1 MTQRDS
7 LGPENHIPEDH
18 GPENHEEEI
27 KHSPRKPWKHRLRR
41 FFLRHVPLTIA
52 GAAVLLTVSA
62 ICLFLYA
69 SSASFENTMRKQLAA
84 SLQSLTGGRVE
95 IAAFHWNLLNLDA
108 DADGLVIHGLESAG
122 EAPYL
127 RVAHLHVRF
136 ALLGVLTPRFIS
148 RNIVLRALEIQQPEL
163 HLIVYRNGT
172 TNQPH
177 PARPRKPGEPA
188 LDRLFDLKAGRISVE
203 QGIVHYEN
211 RAAVFD
217 FQNRYIPLDFVASD
231 ASLHTSYAPAA
242 AGEPESYRIETSAAD
257 LMIARGGTRLV
268 SPPVHGRMQATLDL
282 TRNAVLLRSLS
293 LTAQAAGTAPRIVT
307 ITGTLQ
313 DFTHPHWQALTRGEL
328 DMRLLDSLT
337 GYPDAPT
344 GIAHLD
350 LAAAGDAGEFRI
362 DGAVHVDDGAYV
374 GTGVVARNVTLDAH
388 VHADPQQLLITKIV
402 ARFRQG
408 GQMQGT
414 VDLAHW
420 LETVAGAAAFEPAPP
435 RSSRATSRR
444 AAPAVRPVLPPRPAD
459 TTIPIDGKVTA
470 QLDNVSLD
478 TILDIA
484 SQQPFMRLGLDARLN
499 GPANATWT
507 KGDYNTVAVS
517 AMLNMSPSAETVPNE
532 APASGVIDA
541 IYTQRDGSVNLHR
554 LDLHLPG
561 SQLQASGRFGAYP
574 MSSPTSLA
582 VDFQSRNLAEFDTI
596 LRSLGLKLNGK
607 TGAAALPVTL
617 AGQANF
623 HGVWTG
629 SLIRPRIAGNL
640 KATQLAI
647 EIPPPA
653 NDLSTR
659 PQAISLDSAEAT
671 GSYSLSRIAI
681 DHGVMT
687 HGAASVS
694 VSGTLDATPA
704 PTLSGY
710 AGAVP
715 TYYRDSVVHARVQAA
730 EVGVDQLQ
738 PFFINKLPVT
748 GTLATQF
755 QADGPLRAPNGS
767 GWMELEDGSIYG
779 EPVPRARA
787 QGTLA
792 NQVLTLASFN
802 GIAEGGTM
810 SGAGSYDF
818 KAHRFQANAKGA
830 GLGISRFGW
839 LQRHRTPVTGTL
851 GFTVSGS
858 GALDDPQI
866 EAHADLTSLV
876 LAGQHLGSLEAVAHT
891 TGHAVV
897 YDLTTHLEGAQ
908 LALHGQ
914 TQLSDG
920 YSTDNHLAFSNFD
933 IGALLRLVHFDAVS
947 GESALAGTVTLAGP
961 LAHTDQLHGE
971 ANLKE
976 IALVVAGV
984 HLQSIGGAHATLTG
998 DRIRLDS
1005 LHITGENTDLGIEAT
1020 LAFNND
1026 NRLDLATK
1034 GSINLKLA
1042 ESLDPDLTAS
1052 GVTTFQV
1059 EAHGPL
1065 QNPGLTGRIQ
1075 IANGSL
1081 SLEDLPNG
1089 LSQVQGTL
1097 EFNQNRLEVRSLTA
1111 MTGGG
1116 QLTVGGSLSYQ
1127 HGVFADLS
1135 VSGQQVRI
1143 RYPEGITS
1151 LANATLHLQGTET
1164 NLLLSGDVLITRF
1177 NASPDLDLAA
1187 IASQAAAAAQAIPP
1201 PDAPSNHVRLDVH
1214 LVSSPQLNFQNA
1226 YAKLAGDVD
1235 LRVRG
1240 TLASPSL
1247 LGRVSITDGSA
1258 MIAGTR
1264 YDLQRAD
1271 ISFTNPVRIEPSI
1284 DLTATAHVEDYDITL
1299 GLHGTPEKL
1308 VVTYRSDPPLPE
1320 ADVVALLALGHTADQ
1335 QRLYTQQQ
1343 EQQLTNPT
1351 TDVLLGGA
1359 LNATVSSRVQKLFG
1373 AGSVKVD
1380 PNYLGAFGNST
1391 SRITVEEQLG
1401 RNLTLTYAT
1410 DVNTTGQQLL
1420 QAEVAINTHL
1430 SLVVARDESGVFS
1443 MVIKNTR
1450 RFR

>member
-1 MTQRDS
+1 MIEHESGGR
-7 LGPENHIPEDH
+7 
-18 GPENHEEEI
+18 ENHEHENPRPESIGEEMRLHHP
-27 KHSPRKPWKHRLRR
+27 KTWKHRLRR

-52 GAAVLLTVSA
+52 GAALLLIVSA
-62 ICLFLYA
+62 IGLFLYA

-84 SLQSLTGGRVE
+84 SLQNLTGGSVE
-95 IAAFHWNLLNLDA
+95 ISAFHWNLLNLDA
-108 DADGLVIHGLESAG
+108 DADGLVIHGLESAA

-127 RVAHLHVRF
+127 RIEHLHVRF

-148 RNIVLRALEIQQPEL
+148 RNIVLRILEIQRPAL
-163 HLIVYRNGT
+163 HLIVYLNGT
-172 TNQPH
+172 TNQPQ
-177 PARPRKPGEPA
+177 PLRPRKPGKPV
-188 LDRLFDLKAGRISVE
+188 LDRLFDLKAGRISV
-203 QGIVHYEN
+203 QRGVVHYEN
-211 RAAVFD
+211 RAAAFD
-217 FQNRYIPLDFVASD
+217 FQTRYIPLDFVASD
-231 ASLHTSYAPAA
+231 ASLHTSYVPGR
-242 AGEPESYRIETSAAD
+242 AGAPESFHIETAATD
-257 LMIARGGTRLV
+257 LMLARGGTRLAAL
-268 SPPVHGRMQATLDL
+268 PVHGRMQATLDF
-282 TRNAVLLRSLS
+282 TRSAVLLRSLS
-293 LTAQAAGTAPRIVT
+293 LTAEAAGTKPRTVT
-307 ITGTLQ
+307 ITGALQ
-313 DFTHPHWQALTRGEL
+313 DFTRPHWQALTRGEL
-328 DMRLLDSLT
+328 DMRLLDPLT
-337 GYPDAPT
+337 GYPSAPA

-374 GTGVVARNVTLDAH
+374 GTGVVARDIALDAH
-388 VHADPQQLLITKIV
+388 VHADPQQLMITKIV

-408 GQMQGT
+408 GQMEGT
-414 VDLAHW
+414 IDLTHW
-420 LETVAGAAAFEPAPP
+420 LETVAGAAALEPATPQSAHAP
-435 RSSRATSRR
+435 SRR
-444 AAPAVRPVLPPRPAD
+444 AAPPVRPVLPPRPAD
-459 TTIPIDGKVTA
+459 TTIPVDGKVTA
-470 QLDNVSLD
+470 QLENVSLD
-478 TILDIA
+478 TILDIV
-484 SQQPFMRLGLDARLN
+484 SPQPFQRLGLDARLD

-507 KGDYNTVAVS
+507 KGDYKTVAVS
-517 AMLNMSPSAETVPNE
+517 TTGNMRPSAQAGPNE
-532 APASGVIDA
+532 APANGIIDA
-541 IYTQRDGSVNLHR
+541 TYKQEDGSVDLRR
-554 LDLHLPG
+554 LELHLPG
-561 SQLQASGRFGAYP
+561 NQLLASGRLGAYP
-574 MSSPTSLA
+574 MSSPSSLA
-582 VDFQSRNLAEFDTI
+582 LDLQSHNLAEFDTI

-617 AGQANF
+617 AGQADF
-623 HGVWTG
+623 HGIWTG
-629 SLIRPRIAGNL
+629 SIIRPRIAGNV
-640 KATQLAI
+640 KATQLALLL
-647 EIPPPA
+647 PSSA
-653 NDLSTR
+653 NDSSAL
-659 PQAISLDSAEAT
+659 PQLLSLDSAEAT
-671 GSYSLSRIAI
+671 GSYSLSRIAV
-681 DHGVMT
+681 DHGVFT
-687 HGAASVS
+687 RGAASLS
-694 VSGTLDATPA
+694 ISGTLDATPA
-704 PTLSGY
+704 PALSGR

-715 TYYRDSVVHARVQAA
+715 IYDRDSVVHARVQAA
-730 EVGVDQLQ
+730 EVGVEQLQ
-738 PFFINKLPVT
+738 PFFANKLPVT
-748 GTLATQF
+748 GTLAAQF
-755 QADGPLRAPNGS
+755 QADGPLRAANGS
-767 GWMELEDGSIYG
+767 GWMQLEDGSIYG

-792 NQVLTLASFN
+792 NDVFTLASFT
-802 GIAEGGTM
+802 GVAEGGTI
-810 SGAGSYDF
+810 SGSGSYDF
-818 KAHRFQANAKGA
+818 KTRRFQADAKGA

-839 LQRHRTPVTGTL
+839 LQRNRTPVTGTL

-866 EAHADLTSLV
+866 EAHGELTSLV
-876 LAGQHLGSLEAVAHT
+876 LAGQHLGSLDAVAHT
-891 TGHAVV
+891 TRHALV

-914 TQLSDG
+914 TQLNGD
-920 YSTDNHLAFSNFD
+920 YLTDNHLDFSQFD
-933 IGALLRLVHFDAVS
+933 IGALLRLVHFDSVS

-976 IALVVAGV
+976 IALTVAGV
-984 HLQSIGGAHATLTG
+984 HLASISGAHATLSG
-998 DRIRLDS
+998 NQIRLDS
-1005 LHITGENTDLGIEAT
+1005 VHITGENTDLGIEGT
-1020 LAFNND
+1020 LALNNN
-1026 NRLDLATK
+1026 NRLDIATR

-1089 LSQVQGTL
+1089 LSQLQGTL

-1116 QLTVGGSLSYQ
+1116 QLTVGGSLAYQ
-1127 HGVFADLS
+1127 HGIFADLS
-1135 VSGQQVRI
+1135 VTGQQVRI
-1143 RYPEGITS
+1143 RYPEGISS
-1151 LANATLHLQGTET
+1151 LADAHLHLQGTQT
-1164 NLLLSGDVLITRF
+1164 SLLLSGDVLITRF

-1187 IASQAAAAAQAIPP
+1187 IATQAVASSQAIPP
-1201 PDAPSNHVRLDVH
+1201 PEAPSNHVRLDVH

-1226 YAKLAGDVD
+1226 FAKLAGDVD
-1235 LRVRG
+1235 VRVRG
-1240 TLASPSL
+1240 TVASPSL

-1258 MIAGTR
+1258 IIAGTR
-1264 YDLQRAD
+1264 YNLQRGD
-1271 ISFTNPVRIEPSI
+1271 VTFTNPVRIEPVI

-1299 GLHGTPEKL
+1299 GLHGPPEKL
-1308 VVTYRSDPPLPE
+1308 AVTYRSDPPLPE
-1320 ADVVALLALGHTADQ
+1320 SDVVALLALGHTEDQ
-1335 QRLYTQQQ
+1335 ERLYTQQQ
-1343 EQQLTNPT
+1343 EQQLANPT
-1351 TDVLLGGA
+1351 TDALLGGA